1 MPQCVGKITSMVTQI
16 DKRESRQA
24 EYIKRSRKARF
35 YARILMPIT
44 LVALATGVWSDPVWG
59 PRVVEGVE
67 EIKPMVASYLQETPF
82 SDVMQQIELKK
93 PVENAVDDVEE
104 RIEASLPMSLRPIL
118 RP

>member
-1 MPQCVGKITSMVTQI
+1 MPHYAGMILAMVMQV

-24 EYIKRSRKARF
+24 EYLKRSGKARF

-44 LVALATGVWSDPVWG
+44 LVTLSTGIWSDPVWG
-59 PRVVEGVE
+59 PKLAEGVE

-82 SDVMQQIELKK
+82 ADVMQTLELKK
-93 PVENAVDDVEE
+93 PVEDAVTEAGT
-104 RIEASLPMSLRPIL
+104 RIEASLPMSLRPIV